1 MLNCLYFKKVTLAE
15 NYYLLKKILD
25 VEFQITFS
33 GFIKTFWEYRHKQF
47 TGIVMLLRNRCTQYM
62 YQNSLWCCHYLRIQT
77 TLSFLNFKYQSIN
90 KVLPFLLNVEEDLH
104 FVWKISTVLKGSIIH
119 MIICNSLCFSCV
131 LRTQIFRTF
140 PPNVSLCWF
149 SCSEER
155 IKIPWL
161 QKIWLLFWL
170 FCI

>member
-1 MLNCLYFKKVTLAE
+1 MWSFKLHFLG
-15 NYYLLKKILD
+15 LL
-25 VEFQITFS
+25 
-33 GFIKTFWEYRHKQF
+33 RHFESIDTNSLQAY
-47 TGIVMLLRNRCTQYM
+47 IVMLLRNRCTQYT

-104 FVWKISTVLKGSIIH
+104 FVWKISTVLIKGSIIH

-161 QKIWLLFWL
+161 QKIW
-170 FCI
+170 